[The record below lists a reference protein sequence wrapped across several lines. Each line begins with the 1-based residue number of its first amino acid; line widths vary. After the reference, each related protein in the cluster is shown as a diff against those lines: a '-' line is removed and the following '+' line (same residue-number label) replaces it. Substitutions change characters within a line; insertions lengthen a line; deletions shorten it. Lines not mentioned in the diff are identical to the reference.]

1 MKFTHNHPGPWFYDG
16 YDIRDSCTD
25 TVVLDCDDIL
35 NKACIPLIEQAPA
48 MRDKLIEIAQ
58 VMEEKIELHERA
70 RAFRTENREL
80 AGKLK
85 QELALILEILIL
97 AGVEVEI

>member
-1 MKFTHNHPGPWFYDG
+1 MKFKHNHPGPWFYDG

-48 MRDKLIEIAQ
+48 MRDKLIEVA
-58 VMEEKIELHERA
+58 EALNEKIERVM
-70 RAFRTENREL
+70 L
-80 AGKLK
+80 AKDSKKAGRLK